1 MRTAIADSDDR
12 CTQLHLSLIAD
23 LAGRYRLPSIVPN
36 TNFAKNG
43 GPERH
48 SAIATSPTDV
58 LVIFFCF
65 RVRRRNCMLTRVQ
78 ADCLDR
84 EQRPQA

>member
-1 MRTAIADSDDR
+1 
-12 CTQLHLSLIAD
+12 LHLSLIAD

-58 LVIFFCF
+58 FGDFL
-65 RVRRRNCMLTRVQ
+65 MLS
-78 ADCLDR
+78 
-84 EQRPQA
+84 RPPEKLYVDARSSRLP